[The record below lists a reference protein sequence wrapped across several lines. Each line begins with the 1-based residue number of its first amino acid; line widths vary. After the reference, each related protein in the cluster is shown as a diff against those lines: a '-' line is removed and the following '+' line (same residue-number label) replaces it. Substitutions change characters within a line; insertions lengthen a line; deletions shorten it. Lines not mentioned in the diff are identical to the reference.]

1 MNPETP
7 SMGGAGRPHRSLRAG
22 QDIDPQRLGLKARPE
37 ITLQW
42 RTPGSRFRQSSGARR
57 LFPNGG
63 SSAS

>member
-37 ITLQW
+37 V
-42 RTPGSRFRQSSGARR
+42 TPSMENAGKP
-57 LFPNGG
+57 L
-63 SSAS
+63 